1 MAWYVVMVVAV
12 ALERLAELSRRN
24 LAWSRAD
31 GGVEFGAG
39 HQSVMVTLHTGLVAA
54 CLVDG
59 VVRSS
64 PRSAGLC
71 SQLWWPHRSSRCST
85 PHC

>member
-1 MAWYVVMVVAV
+1 MAWYVLLVVAV

-39 HQSVMVTLHTGLVAA
+39 HQSVMVTLHTRLVTA

-59 VVRSS
+59 LVRSS
-64 PRSAGLC
+64 PHSAG
-71 SQLWWPHRSSRCST
+71 
-85 PHC
+85 

>member
-1 MAWYVVMVVAV
+1 MARYVLLVVAV

-31 GGVEFGAG
+31 GGVELGAG

-64 PRSAGLC
+64 PRSAG
-71 SQLWWPHRSSRCST
+71 
-85 PHC
+85 